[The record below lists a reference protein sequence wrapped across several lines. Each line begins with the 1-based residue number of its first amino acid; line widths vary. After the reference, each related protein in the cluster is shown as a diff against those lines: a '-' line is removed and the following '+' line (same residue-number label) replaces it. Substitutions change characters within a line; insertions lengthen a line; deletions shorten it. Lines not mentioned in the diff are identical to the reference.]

1 MTEKDLLKAAKKAHK
16 KAYAPYSKFHVGA
29 AILDEKGQIHIGCNV
44 ENAAYP
50 VGCCAE
56 QSAVSQ
62 MIVNGGT
69 IIKNILIIGKK
80 GEPCPPCGAC
90 RQIIF
95 EHADQSTQ
103 IHLENTNG
111 TFSKH
116 AIKDR
121 LPEALN
127 HSFLLNK

>member
-1 MTEKDLLKAAKKAHK
+1 MIQNKLFKAAKQAHK
-16 KAYAPYSKFHVGA
+16 QAYAPYSKFHVGA
-29 AILDEKGQIHIGCNV
+29 AIRDENNVIHIGCNV

-62 MIVNGGT
+62 MIVNGGKV
-69 IIKNILIIGKK
+69 IKDILIIGKK

-95 EHADQSTQ
+95 EHADENTV
-103 IHLENTNG
+103 IHLETVNG
-111 TFSKH
+111 EFSSRS
-116 AIKDR
+116 ISEI
-121 LPEALN
+121 LPEAFD
-127 HSFLLNK
+127 HSFLVK